1 MPRAGKGYYV
11 LHRFLPSFAF
21 ALVCIAQ
28 TPPGP
33 LTVQDAVREAIDKN
47 LSLLAER
54 HNVSI
59 ADARIIQARLKPN
72 PVLSLGLD
80 YQDFLREGFTLSGN
94 QGPPEW
100 NARVDFVLERGGKRA
115 YRVEVAENAKA
126 VAQLQLLNTIRQLVI
141 DVENA
146 FVDVQAAGE
155 SVALRKENLRS
166 LNDVVAINTNRVR
179 AGDLSQLELI
189 RSRLA
194 ALQFRNS
201 VGQAELKLATAKS
214 RLALL
219 VGHPAWAQALEV
231 QGDIRRDTG
240 VVATGTLQTAAFQM
254 RPDLQALAKDQARSQ
269 ADLKLQIAQSKVDYT
284 VGAEY
289 HRQYDIVHADAIGV
303 FFSAPIPVFNRNQGE
318 IERARREDKQIE
330 TRILALQA
338 SIASELDTAYLQYAT
353 SRGLLENIEKTMLQE
368 AREVRRITE
377 YSYRRGEASLLEFLD
392 AARAF
397 NDTMQ
402 SYNDARADFAR
413 SLYLLDSVSG
423 KAVTP

>member
-11 LHRFLPSFAF
+11 LHRFSISFAF

-33 LTVQDAVREAIDKN
+33 LTVEDAVREAIDKN

-80 YQDFLREGFTLSGN
+80 YQDFLREGFTLAGGE
-94 QGPPEW
+94 GPPEW

-115 YRVEVAENAKA
+115 HRTEVAENAKA
-126 VAQLQLLNTIRQLVI
+126 VAQLQLRNTIRQLVI

-146 FVDVQAAGE
+146 FVDVQAASE
-155 SVALRKENLRS
+155 SVALGKENLRA

-194 ALQFRNS
+194 SLQFRNS
-201 VGQAELKLATAKS
+201 VSQAELKLATAKS

-219 VGHPAWAQALEV
+219 VGHPAWAQSLEV
-231 QGDIRRDTG
+231 KGDIRRDTAA
-240 VVATGTLQTAAFQM
+240 VAADALRGAALQM

-269 ADLKLQIAQSKVDYT
+269 ADLKLQIAQGKVDYT
-284 VGAEY
+284 IGAQY
-289 HRQYDIVHADAIGV
+289 HRQYGIIHADALGV

-330 TRILALQA
+330 ARILALQA

>member
-1 MPRAGKGYYV
+1 MASAVRA
-11 LHRFLPSFAF
+11 
-21 ALVCIAQ
+21 Q
-28 TPPGP
+28 PPGP
-33 LTVQDAVREAIDKN
+33 LTVDAAVHEAIDKN

-54 HNVSI
+54 LNISI
-59 ADARIIQARLKPN
+59 ADARIVQARLKPN

-80 YQDFLREGFTLSGN
+80 YQDFLREGFSLAGGE
-94 QGPPEW
+94 GPPEW

-115 YRVEVAENAKA
+115 YRVAVAENAKA
-126 VAQLQLLNTIRQLVI
+126 VAELQLLNTIRQLVV
-141 DVENA
+141 DVQNA
-146 FVDVQAAGE
+146 FVDVQAAKE
-155 SVALRKENLRS
+155 SVTLAQENLRS
-166 LNDVVAINTNRVR
+166 LNDVVAINANRVR

-201 VGQAELKLATAKS
+201 ASQAELKLGTAKN

-219 VGHPAWAQALEV
+219 IGHPAWAAAIDV
-231 QGDIRRDTG
+231 TGGMRRDAEA
-240 VVATGTLQTAAFQM
+240 VAADAIRGAALQL
-254 RPDLQALAKDQARSQ
+254 RPDLQALARDRTRSQ
-269 ADLKLQIAQSKVDYT
+269 SDLKLQIAQGKIDYT
-284 VGAEY
+284 IGAEY
-289 HRQYDIVHADAIGV
+289 HRQFGIIKADALGV

-318 IERARREDKQIE
+318 IERAKREDKQIE
-330 TRILALQA
+330 ARIQALQA
-338 SIASELDTAYLQYAT
+338 SIWSEIDAAYLQYGT
-353 SRGLLENIEKTMLQE
+353 SLNLLDAIEKTMLAE

-423 KAVTP
+423 KAVNP

>member
-155 SVALRKENLRS
+155 SVALSKENLRS